1 MKANWTKRT
10 LTFIQPAGTSRG
22 IMQTRE
28 VWYITL
34 FENGITGIGECAPL
48 PWLSLD
54 NLNQIESKLDE
65 VCAKPK
71 LFINDLSSLKDF
83 PSIRFG
89 LEMAILD
96 LRNGGGQNY
105 FGSFEPIN
113 INGLIWMGDPDFMI
127 RQVEKKLDEGWKCI
141 KIKIGALDF
150 KNELEILQSI
160 RIRFSRNELEL
171 RVDANGAFTKN
182 DVKEKLD
189 QLSKFD
195 LHSIE
200 QPIQPGQWDL
210 LSDLCITSP
219 IPIALDEELIPLI
232 NDEERIEMLNKVSPQ
247 YLVLKPSLLG
257 GFSESE
263 KWIELAKKRN
273 IGWWIT
279 STLESNIG
287 LNAIAQWTSKMKPVG
302 FQGLGTGQ
310 LFTHNIPSL
319 LKVMSGEL
327 STGEAPIW
335 KDVNHFVSQWLN
347 GNDHM
352 ELQTSGSTGKPKS
365 ISVKKEWMKNSAKLT
380 GKTFGLKEGDSA
392 LLCMPMKYVAGKMM
406 VVRALELGLDLRVVE
421 PCSNPLKNI
430 DGPIDFVAMVP
441 LQLEKS
447 LHDLGKVKTLIVGG
461 GKVNPKL
468 VEKLQTLHYLKDPTL
483 ILPYHS
489 REKQKDI
496 SEQLSSPCNRG
507 NTRGAKNNK
516 KDFQPIQVYET
527 YGMTETLTHVAIKPL
542 NGPNKSDLFHA
553 LNRIYFDLDSR
564 ECLVI
569 HATALNP
576 ELIITNDLVDLI
588 NEKSFRWLGRYDNVI
603 NSGGVKIIPEVVEAK
618 LASVILNRRFFITG
632 VAHES
637 LGEKVVLVVEGKKIN
652 ISLDSLDKF
661 EQPKEIYFI
670 PKFVETE
677 SGKVRRKAT
686 LSLI

>member
-1 MKANWTKRT
+1 MKVNWTKRT
-10 LTFIQPAGTSRG
+10 LTFKQPAGTSRG
-22 IMQTRE
+22 IMKTRD

-34 FENGITGIGECAPL
+34 SENGITGIGECAPL
-48 PWLSLD
+48 PGLSLD
-54 NLNQIESKLDE
+54 NIDQIESKLDE
-65 VCAKPK
+65 VCANPK

-89 LEMAILD
+89 LEMACLD
-96 LRNGGGQNY
+96 LKNGGGQNY
-105 FGSFEPIN
+105 YGSFDSIE
-113 INGLIWMGDPDFMI
+113 INGLIWMGNPDFMMG
-127 RQVEKKLDEGWKCI
+127 QVEQKLDEGWTCI
-141 KIKIGALDF
+141 KLKIGALDF
-150 KNELEILQSI
+150 DSELDILRSI
-160 RIRFSRNELEL
+160 RSRFSRDELEL

-232 NDEERIEMLNKVSPQ
+232 NDEERIEMLDKVSPQ

-310 LFTHNIPSL
+310 LFTHNIPSP

-380 GKTFGLKEGDSA
+380 GKTFGLKEGDSV
-392 LLCMPMKYVAGKMM
+392 LLCMPMKFVAGKMM
-406 VVRALELGLDLRVVE
+406 VVRALELGLDLKVVE
-421 PCSNPLKNI
+421 PSSNPLKNI
-430 DGPIDFVAMVP
+430 DETIDFAAMVP
-441 LQLEKS
+441 LQLENS
-447 LHDLGKVKTLIVGG
+447 LNDLDQVKTLIVGG
-461 GKVNPKL
+461 GRVNLKL
-468 VEKLQTLHYLKDPTL
+468 VEKLQNVST
-483 ILPYHS
+483 
-489 REKQKDI
+489 
-496 SEQLSSPCNRG
+496 
-507 NTRGAKNNK
+507 
-516 KDFQPIQVYET
+516 QVYET

-542 NGPNKSDLFHA
+542 NGPDKSNIFSA
-553 LNRIYFDLDSR
+553 LDGIRFDLDSR

-576 ELIITNDLVDLI
+576 EPIITNDLVDLI
-588 NEKSFRWLGRYDNVI
+588 NENSFRWLGRYDNVI

-632 VAHES
+632 VADES
-637 LGEKVVLVVEGKKIN
+637 LGEKVVLVVEGKKID
-652 ISLDSLDKF
+652 ISRDSLDKF
-661 EQPKEIYFI
+661 EEPKEIYFI

-677 SGKVRRKAT
+677 SGKVNRGET
-686 LSLI
+686 LMAMD

>member
-1 MKANWTKRT
+1 
-10 LTFIQPAGTSRG
+10 
-22 IMQTRE
+22 
-28 VWYITL
+28 
-34 FENGITGIGECAPL
+34 
-48 PWLSLD
+48 
-54 NLNQIESKLDE
+54 
-65 VCAKPK
+65 
-71 LFINDLSSLKDF
+71 
-83 PSIRFG
+83 
-89 LEMAILD
+89 
-96 LRNGGGQNY
+96 
-105 FGSFEPIN
+105 
-113 INGLIWMGDPDFMI
+113 
-127 RQVEKKLDEGWKCI
+127 
-141 KIKIGALDF
+141 
-150 KNELEILQSI
+150 
-160 RIRFSRNELEL
+160 
-171 RVDANGAFTKN
+171 VDANGAFTKN

-200 QPIQPGQWDL
+200 QLIQPGQWDL

-232 NDEERIEMLNKVSPQ
+232 NDEERIEMLDKVSPQ

-310 LFTHNIPSL
+310 LFTHNIPSP

-380 GKTFGLKEGDSA
+380 GKTFGLKEGDSV
-392 LLCMPMKYVAGKMM
+392 LLCMPMKFVAGKMM
-406 VVRALELGLDLRVVE
+406 VVRALELGLDLKVVE
-421 PCSNPLKNI
+421 PSSNPLKNI
-430 DGPIDFVAMVP
+430 DETIDFAAMVP
-441 LQLEKS
+441 LQLENS
-447 LHDLGKVKTLIVGG
+447 LNDLDQVKTLIVGG
-461 GKVNPKL
+461 GRVNLKL
-468 VEKLQTLHYLKDPTL
+468 VEKLQNVST
-483 ILPYHS
+483 
-489 REKQKDI
+489 
-496 SEQLSSPCNRG
+496 
-507 NTRGAKNNK
+507 
-516 KDFQPIQVYET
+516 QVYET

-542 NGPNKSDLFHA
+542 NGPDKSNIFSA
-553 LNRIYFDLDSR
+553 LDGIRFDLDSR

-576 ELIITNDLVDLI
+576 EPIITNDLVDLI
-588 NEKSFRWLGRYDNVI
+588 NENSFRWLGRYDNVI

-632 VAHES
+632 VADES
-637 LGEKVVLVVEGKKIN
+637 LGEKVVLVVEGKKID
-652 ISLDSLDKF
+652 ISRDSLDKF
-661 EQPKEIYFI
+661 EEPKEIYFI

-677 SGKVRRKAT
+677 SGKVNRGET
-686 LSLI
+686 LMAMD

>member
-1 MKANWTKRT
+1 MKASWTKRT
-10 LTFIQPAGTSRG
+10 LNLKQPAGTSRG
-22 IMQTRE
+22 VIKSRD

-34 FENGITGIGECAPL
+34 CENGITGIGECAPL
-48 PWLSLD
+48 RGLSLD
-54 NLNQIESKLDE
+54 NFDQIESKLEE
-65 VCAKPK
+65 VCANPK

-89 LEMAILD
+89 LEMACFD
-96 LRNGGGQNY
+96 LKNGGGQNY
-105 FGSFEPIN
+105 YGSFDSIE
-113 INGLIWMGDPDFMI
+113 INGLIWMGNPNFMMS
-127 RQVEKKLDEGWKCI
+127 QVEKKFIEGWTCI
-141 KIKIGALDF
+141 KLKIGALDF
-150 KNELEILQSI
+150 DSELDILRSI
-160 RIRFSRNELEL
+160 RSRFSRDELEL

-232 NDEERIEMLNKVSPQ
+232 NDEERIEMLDKVSPQ

-310 LFTHNIPSL
+310 LFTHNIPSP

-380 GKTFGLKEGDSA
+380 GKTFGLKEGDSV
-392 LLCMPMKYVAGKMM
+392 LLCMPMKFVAGKMM
-406 VVRALELGLDLRVVE
+406 VVRALELGLDLKVVE
-421 PCSNPLKNI
+421 PSSNPLKNI
-430 DGPIDFVAMVP
+430 DETIDFAAMVP
-441 LQLEKS
+441 LQLENS
-447 LHDLGKVKTLIVGG
+447 LNDLDQVKTLIVGG
-461 GKVNPKL
+461 GRVNLKL
-468 VEKLQTLHYLKDPTL
+468 VEKLQNVST
-483 ILPYHS
+483 
-489 REKQKDI
+489 
-496 SEQLSSPCNRG
+496 
-507 NTRGAKNNK
+507 
-516 KDFQPIQVYET
+516 QVYET

-542 NGPNKSDLFHA
+542 NGPDKSNIFSA
-553 LNRIYFDLDSR
+553 LDGIRFDLDSR

-576 ELIITNDLVDLI
+576 EPIITNDLVDLI
-588 NEKSFRWLGRYDNVI
+588 NENSFRWLGRYDNVI

-632 VAHES
+632 VADES
-637 LGEKVVLVVEGKKIN
+637 LGEKVVLVVEGKKID
-652 ISLDSLDKF
+652 ISRDSLDKF
-661 EQPKEIYFI
+661 EEPKEIYFI

-677 SGKVRRKAT
+677 SGKVNRGET
-686 LSLI
+686 LMAMD